1 MAFLCRLNLSKQN
14 KQVVEL
20 YISTFV
26 GTLLGVVSSI
36 INTRFL
42 DPVNYGDVRYV
53 QNIIN
58 LIAALLLFGYFLSGS
73 RLLALS
79 NDEAYS
85 RRIRGAMVVILL
97 IASLI
102 LIIGTASNY
111 WIHLYNGKLTV
122 APLFIISLHVCI
134 HQLLL
139 NYVNTTAQGDNHIGR
154 LSVARMLPALLYI
167 PLAYWIYTQ
176 FGATS
181 TRMILLQWG
190 TSSLILIGVIVS
202 TKPSF
207 HRLAY
212 VFRELNQEN
221 KQYGLQLYYGQL
233 AMVATNYIAG
243 VALGIFNVDNA
254 NVCYF
259 TLALTITSP
268 LILVPSI
275 IGTTYFK
282 TFATQDRISKKVMR
296 GTIVVTVVSCIGYI
310 AIIKPVV
317 SLLYPAAYAV
327 VGIYAT
333 ILAVGCSIHGL
344 GDMINRYLGSHGQG
358 IAIRNSSFACGLL
371 KVGGYI
377 GLVYLWNIEGAL
389 ITNILSSL
397 IYSGIL
403 FCYYYRFTKGSRV
416 NNRY

>member
-122 APLFIISLHVCI
+122 APLFIFTCM
-134 HQLLL
+134 
-139 NYVNTTAQGDNHIGR
+139 Y
-154 LSVARMLPALLYI
+154 
-167 PLAYWIYTQ
+167 
-176 FGATS
+176 
-181 TRMILLQWG
+181 
-190 TSSLILIGVIVS
+190 SS
-202 TKPSF
+202 
-207 HRLAY
+207 
-212 VFRELNQEN
+212 
-221 KQYGLQLYYGQL
+221 
-233 AMVATNYIAG
+233 IAPK
-243 VALGIFNVDNA
+243 L
-254 NVCYF
+254 C
-259 TLALTITSP
+259 
-268 LILVPSI
+268 
-275 IGTTYFK
+275 
-282 TFATQDRISKKVMR
+282 
-296 GTIVVTVVSCIGYI
+296 
-310 AIIKPVV
+310 
-317 SLLYPAAYAV
+317 
-327 VGIYAT
+327 
-333 ILAVGCSIHGL
+333 
-344 GDMINRYLGSHGQG
+344 
-358 IAIRNSSFACGLL
+358 
-371 KVGGYI
+371 
-377 GLVYLWNIEGAL
+377 
-389 ITNILSSL
+389 
-397 IYSGIL
+397 
-403 FCYYYRFTKGSRV
+403 
-416 NNRY
+416 

>member
-122 APLFIISLHVCI
+122 APLFIISLPVCI

-190 TSSLILIGVIVS
+190 TSSLILIGVIVHLRRAKS
-202 TKPSF
+202 LRIHKDLQVLGTPLRQA
-207 HRLAY
+207 H
-212 VFRELNQEN
+212 VQ
-221 KQYGLQLYYGQL
+221 QYGLLPDPALPVVPPVLL
-233 AMVATNYIAG
+233 A
-243 VALGIFNVDNA
+243 GIG
-254 NVCYF
+254 
-259 TLALTITSP
+259 L
-268 LILVPSI
+268 LVEPDI
-275 IGTTYFK
+275 EIGTQK
-282 TFATQDRISKKVMR
+282 TFVRGLAHVFLEISRSDTLLAGRQLV
-296 GTIVVTVVSCIGYI
+296 GVDLHLLQQVLTFGDFACDAACGADQAQHGGNEYTTGPPHPSVSC
-310 AIIKPVV
+310 
-317 SLLYPAAYAV
+317 
-327 VGIYAT
+327 
-333 ILAVGCSIHGL
+333 
-344 GDMINRYLGSHGQG
+344 
-358 IAIRNSSFACGLL
+358 
-371 KVGGYI
+371 
-377 GLVYLWNIEGAL
+377 
-389 ITNILSSL
+389 
-397 IYSGIL
+397 
-403 FCYYYRFTKGSRV
+403 
-416 NNRY
+416 